1 MLAKVNSFG
10 LRGID
15 AYPVDVET
23 DIHAGLPG
31 TEIVGLPDASTK
43 EAKERVKSA
52 LKNSGFLFPPKNI
65 TVNLAPADTKK
76 EGSLYDLPIALG
88 ILAATGQL
96 PSVPDD
102 LAAVGELALDGSL
115 RGVRG
120 VLPILLSAA
129 AAGRKRVIVPA
140 ANAGEAAYIHGP
152 EIYAFSSLS
161 EAVAFLSGGEA
172 APVPYRR
179 LETASDAYAE
189 DLKYVKGQYAAKRA
203 LEIAADSGPAWSCR
217 RREARP

>member
-96 PSVPDD
+96 P
-102 LAAVGELALDGSL
+102 AGSGSSFPP
-115 RGVRG
+115 RTPARRRTYT
-120 VLPILLSAA
+120 A
-129 AAGRKRVIVPA
+129 RKFTRSPPWPRRSPFCPA
-140 ANAGEAAYIHGP
+140 AR
-152 EIYAFSSLS
+152 
-161 EAVAFLSGGEA
+161 
-172 APVPYRR
+172 RR
-179 LETASDAYAE
+179 LCRTAGSKPRPT
-189 DLKYVKGQYAAKRA
+189 LT
-203 LEIAADSGPAWSCR
+203 R
-217 RREARP
+217 RI